1 MNLDITITAERITR
15 RLAGWP
21 ARAEQALGGI
31 VTRLGASY
39 LDALKAATP
48 RGKGEAGGR
57 ARLVD
62 SYQTTASGL
71 TYRITNRAPHLRYVL
86 QGRPAVVAKKRAL
99 RFVIGGVVFFRRRV
113 KAAPANNF
121 PPVVRRQMA
130 GEIRQARTDAARA
143 VRRAF

>member
-1 MNLDITITAERITR
+1 MQLSIDIRDPFTR
-15 RLAGWP
+15 RLQAWP
-21 ARAEQALGGI
+21 QRAEAALGPI
-31 VTRLGASY
+31 VQRVGTSY
-39 LDALKAATP
+39 LQAFKDATP
-48 RGKGEAGGR
+48 RGKGEQRGT
-57 ARLVD
+57 RLVD

-71 TYRITNRAPHLRYVL
+71 TYRITNRAPQLRYVL
-86 QGRPAVVAKKRAL
+86 RGRPAVVATRARAL